1 GEANV
6 TWAHEGA
13 TTADDDLDQLTFEDE
28 EQPSEVGD
36 EDTSNSEIESGRED
50 SGESGEKKTRR
61 ARRGADRG
69 LVRRVAASFA
79 EVTEAAGSDVS
90 VLAGLLGTSEDPV
103 EVTVGIMT
111 AGRAN
116 LAPLAEVEN
125 FAVMDATER
134 AIGVMTMD
142 RPKRNDLWKTL
153 QALGVV
159 DGNIPRADA
168 NAALELSKVEIP
180 DIALSQ
186 IERVRDLAQKS

>member
-1 GEANV
+1 M

-13 TTADDDLDQLTFEDE
+13 TTADDDLDALTFEDE

-36 EDTSNSEIESGRED
+36 EDTSNSEIESGREG

-61 ARRGADRG
+61 ARRGVDRG
-69 LVRRVAASFA
+69 LVRRVAAKVV
-79 EVTEAAGSDVS
+79 EVTEADRSDVS

-186 IERVRDLAQKS
+186 IERVRDLAKKS